1 MSLPGLANIMAVSE
15 IALRHPPLFRPVPD
29 AFYLSPAAGWAAA
42 VPYLCGIALAIGI
55 AMYFFL
61 RGKQVDGRVLMACLT
76 TACLL
81 CFKHQIYDFL
91 FLMFPL
97 ALALK
102 AESNAARNWLL
113 GLIAYFWYGE
123 RLLHIRRWEFWPAVV
138 LVSFVLLLALIAAT
152 WKLRNRVRWKTDWQ
166 L

>member
-1 MSLPGLANIMAVSE
+1 MMAVSG

-29 AFYLSPAAGWAAA
+29 AFYLSPAAGRIA
-42 VPYLCGIALAIGI
+42 VIPYLCGICLAIAI

-61 RGKQVDGRVLMACLT
+61 RDKQSDGRVLMACLT
-76 TACLL
+76 AACLL

-97 ALALK
+97 AIALK
-102 AESNAARNWLL
+102 AKTNAARNWLL

-123 RLLHIRRWEFWPAVV
+123 RFLHIRRWEFWPAVV
-138 LVSFVLLLALIAAT
+138 IVSFLLLLALIATT
-152 WKLRNRVRWKTDWQ
+152 WKLRGQTRWKTVWQ